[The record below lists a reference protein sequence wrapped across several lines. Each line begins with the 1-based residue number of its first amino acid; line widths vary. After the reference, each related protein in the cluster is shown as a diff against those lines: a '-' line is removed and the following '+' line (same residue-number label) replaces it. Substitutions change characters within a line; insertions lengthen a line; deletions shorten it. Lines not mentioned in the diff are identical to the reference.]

1 MLNMD
6 FSVPVMRNV
15 DELEWLPSPMPGVER
30 KPLAR
35 EDAER
40 GHATSIVRYAPGSV
54 FRAHPHP
61 LGEEILVLEGVFCD
75 ETGSYPAGTYF
86 RNPPGSSHAPFSPD
100 GCVLFVK
107 LHQFAPLDGEQVVVT
122 SDILNDLPFN
132 QPYLLHEYQT
142 EQVYLLRVQSG
153 KDFSELFADVRGAF
167 ELLVVEGQVDYQES
181 ELAALSWLRTPS
193 IQLHQLK
200 ANRDSV
206 LWLKI
211 GHF

>member
-6 FSVPVMRNV
+6 FSIPVIRNV
-15 DELEWLPSPMPGVER
+15 DDLEWLPSPMPGVER

-61 LGEEILVLEGVFCD
+61 LGEEILVLQGVFCD
-75 ETGSYPAGTYF
+75 ETGRYPAGTYF
-86 RNPPGSSHAPFSPD
+86 RNPPGSSHAPFSPE

-107 LHQFAPLDGEQVVVT
+107 LHQFAALDGEQVVVT
-122 SDILNDLPFN
+122 SEVLRDLPAN

-142 EQVYLLRVQSG
+142 EKVYLLRLKAGS
-153 KDFSELFADVRGAF
+153 DLLSLFNKACGAF
-167 ELLVVEGQVDYQES
+167 ELLVVEGLVSYQEKD
-181 ELAALSWLRTPS
+181 LPALSWLRTPS
-193 IQLHQLK
+193 LQLDQLK
-200 ANRDSV
+200 VEQDSV
-206 LWLKI
+206 LWLKL

>member
-6 FSVPVMRNV
+6 FSIPVRQSV
-15 DELEWLPSPMPGVER
+15 DELEWLPSPMQGVER

-40 GHATSIVRYAPGSV
+40 GHATSIVRYAPGSI

-61 LGEEILVLEGVFCD
+61 LGEEILVLQGVFCD
-75 ETGSYPAGTYF
+75 ETGHYPAGTYF

-107 LHQFAPLDGEQVVVT
+107 LHQFAPLDSKQVLVAAEVF
-122 SDILNDLPFN
+122 NDLPCN
-132 QPYLLHEYQT
+132 QPHLLHQYQT
-142 EQVYLLRVQSG
+142 EQVYLLRVNANS
-153 KDFSELFADVRGAF
+153 DFSVLFDEVNEAF
-167 ELLVVEGQVDYQES
+167 ELLVVEGRVSYQEKDLS
-181 ELAALSWLRTPS
+181 ALSWLRTPS
-193 IQLHQLK
+193 IDLNHLK
-200 ANRDSV
+200 AKESSM
-206 LWLKI
+206 LWLKF